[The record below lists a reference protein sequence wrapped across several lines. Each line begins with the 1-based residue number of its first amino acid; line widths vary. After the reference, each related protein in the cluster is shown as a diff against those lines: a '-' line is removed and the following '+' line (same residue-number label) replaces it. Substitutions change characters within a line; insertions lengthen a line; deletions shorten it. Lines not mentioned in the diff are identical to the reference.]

1 MVSFRLWLHC
11 DCEYIFVNGM
21 KDFFFNDLTCDVWY
35 REYTESKLLIL
46 HHYNTENF
54 PHKTDTLNHR
64 KKWT

>member
-1 MVSFRLWLHC
+1 MVSFRLWLHR

-21 KDFFFNDLTCDVWY
+21 KDFFNDLTCDVWY

-46 HHYNTENF
+46 HHYSTENF
-54 PHKTDTLNHR
+54 PHETDTLNHR